1 MAMNWNMLSESMT
14 VLFFSEVATKRLKM
28 LSLNHVD
35 IVIDDDVVLCS
46 EIQRQGHNNLTLHP
60 LLLSQA
66 DIHFI
71 FIKTRV

>member
-1 MAMNWNMLSESMT
+1 
-14 VLFFSEVATKRLKM
+14 M

-46 EIQRQGHNNLTLHP
+46 EIQRQGHDNLTLHP